1 MKVYSATDIGQIRK
15 MNQDFIFVSSEP
27 VGNLPNLFVVADGM
41 GGHNA
46 GDYASRYGVGVLTET
61 IREDHNFNPVR
72 IMRAGIEAAN
82 KAVLAKS
89 QSDPELKG
97 MGSTMVVATVVGG
110 YLFVANVGDSRLYL
124 AGEAFRQITHDHS
137 LIAEMV
143 RLGELTPEEGMNHP
157 DRNIITRAIGT
168 TEEVKI
174 DFFDV
179 KLENGDCFMMCSDG
193 LYNMVEGSVIYKV
206 LCDHEVKDKAEKLV
220 ELANAGGG
228 LDNIAV
234 VVVEPYTADEPLP
247 EDAGL
252 NADTQPAAD
261 TEDAQPAA
269 DAAEEGTA
277 ADHDSG
283 ESVEQETPVS
293 SDPGN
298 KGENADEA
306 AAGEDTAEETDDDQA
321 GPETGRN

>member
-15 MNQDFIFVSSEP
+15 MNQDFIFVSSET

-46 GDYASRYGVGVLTET
+46 GDYASRYGVKVLTDT
-61 IREDHNFNPVR
+61 IREDQNFNPIK

-89 QSDPELKG
+89 QNEPELKG

-110 YLFVANVGDSRLYL
+110 YLFAANVGDSRLYL
-124 AGEAFRQITHDHS
+124 AGSEFRQITHDHS

-143 RLGELTPEEGMNHP
+143 RLGELTPEEGQNHP

-179 KLENGDCFMMCSDG
+179 KLEEGDCFMMCSDG
-193 LYNMVEGSVIYKV
+193 LYNMVDGNVIYKV
-206 LCDHEVKDKAEKLV
+206 LCDQSVQDRAEKLV

-228 LDNIAV
+228 LDNIV
-234 VVVEPYTADEPLP
+234 VVVVDPYGQDMQEDMSDVPEATATQQQT
-247 EDAGL
+247 DAV
-252 NADTQPAAD
+252 Q
-261 TEDAQPAA
+261 TE
-269 DAAEEGTA
+269 TA
-277 ADHDSG
+277 AG
-283 ESVEQETPVS
+283 
-293 SDPGN
+293 
-298 KGENADEA
+298 DEA
-306 AAGEDTAEETDDDQA
+306 AADEENTAEANADQA
-321 GPETGRN
+321 QPETGRN

>member
-46 GDYASRYGVGVLTET
+46 GDYASRYGVKVLTDT
-61 IREDHNFNPVR
+61 IREDQNFNPIK

-89 QSDPELKG
+89 QNEPELKG

-110 YLFVANVGDSRLYL
+110 YLFAANVGDSRLYL
-124 AGEAFRQITHDHS
+124 AGSEFRQITHDHA

-143 RLGELTPEEGMNHP
+143 RLGELTPEEGQNHP

-179 KLENGDCFMMCSDG
+179 KLEEGDCFMMCSDG
-193 LYNMVEGSVIYKV
+193 LYNMVDGNVIYKV
-206 LCDHEVKDKAEKLV
+206 LCDQSVQDRAEKLV

-234 VVVEPYTADEPLP
+234 VVVDPYGQDMQEDMSDVPEATATQQQT
-247 EDAGL
+247 DAV
-252 NADTQPAAD
+252 Q
-261 TEDAQPAA
+261 TE
-269 DAAEEGTA
+269 TA
-277 ADHDSG
+277 AG
-283 ESVEQETPVS
+283 
-293 SDPGN
+293 
-298 KGENADEA
+298 DEA
-306 AAGEDTAEETDDDQA
+306 AADEENTAEANADQA
-321 GPETGRN
+321 QPETGRN

>member
-46 GDYASRYGVGVLTET
+46 GDYASRYGVSVLTDT
-61 IREDHNFNPVR
+61 IRKDQNFNPVK

-89 QSDPELKG
+89 QSSPELKG
-97 MGSTMVVATVVGG
+97 MGSTMVVATIVGG

-124 AGEAFRQITHDHS
+124 AGTEFRQITHDHS

-143 RLGELTPEEGMNHP
+143 RLGELTPEEGQNHP

-179 KLENGDCFMMCSDG
+179 KLETGDCFMMCSDG
-193 LYNMVEGSVIYKV
+193 LYNMVESSVIYKV
-206 LCDHEVKDKAEKLV
+206 LRDHDVQDRAEKLV

-234 VVVEPYTADEPLP
+234 VVVDPYETEELNPLP
-247 EDAGL
+247 D
-252 NADTQPAAD
+252 D
-261 TEDAQPAA
+261 TELQDT
-269 DAAEEGTA
+269 E
-277 ADHDSG
+277 SG
-283 ESVEQETPVS
+283 
-293 SDPGN
+293 
-298 KGENADEA
+298 
-306 AAGEDTAEETDDDQA
+306 AGELFSDNTAGEEIPEQKVPAEFDSEGDITAEDSAEDENELQA
-321 GPETGRN
+321 QPETGRN